1 MAEKKKNEV
10 SWRAAEFRYFEK
22 SRSWYMWIIGAA
34 ALIFLIA
41 VWQNN
46 FFFAV
51 FIAIAAALLVFM
63 GKKKPRIIDFK
74 INEDG
79 VYIGSDAFYDYDSL
93 KWFAIRTRPGS
104 LDEIVIRRDATVNP
118 IVKIQADSKVTPEAR
133 EILKEKLEEVEYKES
148 VIDALSEYFRF

>member
-1 MAEKKKNEV
+1 
-10 SWRAAEFRYFEK
+10 
-22 SRSWYMWIIGAA
+22 MWIIGAA
-34 ALIFLIA
+34 AVIFLIA
-41 VWQNN
+41 IWQNN

-51 FIAIAAALLVFM
+51 FIAIATALLAFM

-79 VYIGSDAFYDYDSL
+79 VYIGPDTFYDYDSL

-104 LDEIVIRRDATVNP
+104 LDEIVVRRDATVNP
-118 IVKIQADSKVTPEAR
+118 LVKIQADSKVTPEAR
-133 EILKEKLEEVEYKES
+133 EILKEKLEEIEYKES